1 MEEGSEL
8 LDRIKNGGKL
18 PMITSCSPGWV
29 TYMEKQHP
37 ELCDNLS
44 TAKSPQGMFGAVVK
58 TYYAQ
63 KMGWDP
69 HDIVSVSV
77 MPCTAKKYEASR
89 PELGRDGYRDVD
101 YVLTT
106 RELAKLIRYEGLD
119 LSVLPES
126 EFDSPLGIGSGAGAI
141 FGATGGV
148 MEAAL
153 RTAYEVYTGQTLPRL
168 EFEAVRND
176 VNAIKEATIDLN
188 GTPLKVAIANGLKNA
203 EEIIR
208 RVESGEADY
217 IFIEI
222 MACPGGCIGGGG
234 QPIGTN
240 NAVRDARIKALYELD
255 KSLPLRKSHD
265 NPEIKTIYEEFFGAP
280 LSHRSHELLHT
291 HYHARPK
298 KHDFSHLK

>member
-1 MEEGSEL
+1 M
-8 LDRIKNGGKL
+8 GK
-18 PMITSCSPGWV
+18 
-29 TYMEKQHP
+29 
-37 ELCDNLS
+37 
-44 TAKSPQGMFGAVVK
+44 A
-58 TYYAQ
+58 
-63 KMGWDP
+63 
-69 HDIVSVSV
+69 
-77 MPCTAKKYEASR
+77 
-89 PELGRDGYRDVD
+89 
-101 YVLTT
+101 
-106 RELAKLIRYEGLD
+106 
-119 LSVLPES
+119 
-126 EFDSPLGIGSGAGAI
+126 SGAGVI
-141 FGATGGV
+141 FGNTGGV

-176 VNAIKEATIDLN
+176 VNTIKEATIDLN

-222 MACPGGCIGGGG
+222 MACPGGCIGG

-240 NAVRDARIKALYELD
+240 NAVRDARIKALYEID
-255 KSLPLRKSHD
+255 RSLPLRKSHE

-291 HYHARPK
+291 HCHARPK